1 MAKFALN
8 IRPGRAFGIFSEH
21 VISISS
27 ARRTRVVRLAPAT
40 VAALIF
46 GSAMLTVW
54 AAGATS
60 IALGLLANQP
70 AQAPESA
77 LRARLQDRVESL
89 EAESSRLAELNSAY
103 QARAED
109 AFELAF
115 EQSVEIAELNKR
127 IIEFERVA
135 AARASASRLPAAVNG
150 TALQAITESAHP
162 EGVHAARHANAL
174 YAAVDRNIESLEA
187 ARGEIRSLSAEN
199 AELQE
204 RSLQDRQRAK
214 QAVLEILDTVN
225 GMADD
230 LERFFAAAGVSPA
243 SLSAEARNTL
253 TGAGGPGTSYLIE
266 TFEDEAGFRSG
277 EDLGG
282 MLVQSLGRLHQY
294 RAAYMGTPF
303 GYPVP
308 TEHRITSVF
317 GKRMHPVT
325 GQWHMHEGV
334 DFGARH
340 GTPVLATGDGIVTFA
355 GWQSGYGKTVSISHL
370 GGISSSYAH
379 LSKIAVQKG
388 QRVSRDERIGDIG
401 STGLS
406 TGPHLHY
413 EIVVRE
419 KPVNPMQFIRAEANV
434 H

>member
-8 IRPGRAFGIFSEH
+8 IRPWRAFGIFSEH
-21 VISISS
+21 VVSISS
-27 ARRTRVVRLAPAT
+27 AGRTRVARLSPAT

-46 GSAMLTVW
+46 GSAALAVW

-60 IALGLLANQP
+60 IALGLLSIQSAH
-70 AQAPESA
+70 APESA
-77 LRARLQDRVESL
+77 LRAQLEARVESL

-103 QARAED
+103 RARAED
-109 AFELAF
+109 ALDLAF
-115 EQSVEIAELNKR
+115 EQSAEIEELNKR
-127 IIEFERVA
+127 IIEFERMA
-135 AARASASRLPAAVNG
+135 SARADASRLPAAVAG
-150 TALQAITESAHP
+150 TALQAKAESAHP
-162 EGVHAARHANAL
+162 EGVHAARHADAL

-187 ARGEIRSLSAEN
+187 ARMEIRTLSAEN
-199 AELQE
+199 VELQE
-204 RSLQDRQRAK
+204 RALQDRQRAK

-243 SLSAEARNTL
+243 SLSADARNTL

-266 TFEDEAGFRSG
+266 TFEDEAVLRSG

-282 MLVQSLGRLHQY
+282 MLVESLGRLNQY
-294 RAAYMGTPF
+294 RAAYIGSPF

-308 TEHRITSVF
+308 TEHRITS
-317 GKRMHPVT
+317 GYAMRKHPVT

-334 DFGARH
+334 DFAARH
-340 GTPVLATGDGIVTFA
+340 GTPVLATGGGIVTFV
-355 GWQSGYGKTVSISHL
+355 GWQTGYGKQIRIRHL
-370 GGISSSYAH
+370 GGISTSYSH
-379 LSKIAVQKG
+379 LSEITVREG
-388 QRVSRDERIGDIG
+388 QRVSRNERIGDIG

-413 EIVVRE
+413 EIVVSN
-419 KPVNPMQFIRAEANV
+419 KPVDPMQFIRAEANV